1 MDREQFIDQTR
12 QLIRDPHNKN
22 VKTWIEWAEECVDS
36 EQYAYFKTLPREEAV
51 SAWLDAYYASFY
63 FVKKSYGMATAKQI
77 VDLSS
82 QLMCLYPYEMREAAK
97 QLRVGVPVALLRRQL
112 LDGYLSVDGPW
123 PTMEDVN
130 RDKAR
135 AKAGP
140 ER

>member
-12 QLIRDPHNKN
+12 QLIRDPHNENMKM
-22 VKTWIEWAEECVDS
+22 WIKWSEQCVDD

-51 SAWLDAYYASFY
+51 SAW
-63 FVKKSYGMATAKQI
+63 QI
-77 VDLSS
+77 VDLAS
-82 QLMCLYPYEMREAAK
+82 QRLCLYPFEMREAAK
-97 QLRVGVPVALLRRQL
+97 QLRVGVPVERLRRQM
-112 LDGYLSVDGPW
+112 LDGYLVLDDPW

-135 AKAGP
+135 ARAEP